1 MISYKDPVSR
11 LKGVGPKKE
20 SALQRLKISTIGDL
34 LYHFPRSYQDRRNL
48 TAVADLKE
56 EKPGLIRV
64 KVLKINDGGARYGS
78 KSPLRLFCEDH
89 SKAIEVIFFN
99 AYFFRNS
106 FHVGKEYEF
115 YGKPRFQGHQVTMIH
130 PEFNLY
136 KDGESEGIRPIYPLT
151 AGISQ
156 LEMLKYQ
163 RQSVSALTSII
174 DYMPKDIQKRNR
186 LSDLPFALKNI
197 HFPENELKLKQAK
210 FRLVFDELFLLQTG
224 LLARNAELRQAEKI
238 HRYEKPS
245 LLETFINS
253 LSFSLTNAQTRV
265 MKEVFESMDQTLPM
279 ARLIQG
285 DVGSGKTVIAA
296 AALYK
301 AAKSQLQGVMMVP
314 TELLARQHYES
325 LQEFLTPHGVSVHL
339 LVSSLATKEKE
350 KVLQAIKNGEAQV
363 IVGTHAIIQ
372 AQVKFHKLALVITDE
387 QHRFGVDQRIAL
399 GAKGE
404 SVDTM
409 VMSATPIPRTLAAIL
424 YGDLDISILDEMPPG
439 RQKILTYNIKS
450 DTKREKM
457 YDFIESQLENG
468 RQCYVVT
475 PLIEESEELEI
486 KSAEEVYKELEKRYP
501 DYKVALLHG
510 AMGSEDKE
518 ITMAAYQKGE
528 IQVLVATVVIEVGIN
543 VPNASVMVIENAE
556 RFGLAQLHQLRGR
569 VGRGLDQSYCFLV
582 SSKQTEYALARM
594 ETMTQSS
601 DGFYIA
607 EKDLELR
614 GPGEVFGTK
623 QHGLPEL
630 IMADLSKH
638 LPILEVVKEEA
649 KQLLKEDPLL
659 KNHSLLREKIALMLQ
674 QSSS

>member
-1 MISYKDPVSR
+1 
-11 LKGVGPKKE
+11 
-20 SALQRLKISTIGDL
+20 
-34 LYHFPRSYQDRRNL
+34 
-48 TAVADLKE
+48 
-56 EKPGLIRV
+56 
-64 KVLKINDGGARYGS
+64 
-78 KSPLRLFCEDH
+78 
-89 SKAIEVIFFN
+89 
-99 AYFFRNS
+99 
-106 FHVGKEYEF
+106 
-115 YGKPRFQGHQVTMIH
+115 MIH
-130 PEFNLY
+130 PEFNPF
-136 KDGESEGIRPIYPLT
+136 KEGEGEGIRPVYPLT
-151 AGISQ
+151 GGISQ

-163 RQSVSALTSII
+163 RQCISALPSII
-174 DYMPKDIQKRNR
+174 DYMPQDIKDRNR
-186 LSDLPFALKNI
+186 LCDLQFALKNI

-224 LLARNAELRQAEKI
+224 LLARNAELRQAKKDHLYKE
-238 HRYEKPS
+238 PC
-245 LLETFINS
+245 LLETFQAS
-253 LSFSLTNAQTRV
+253 LLFSLTNAQQRV
-265 MKEVFESMDQTLPM
+265 MKEVFESMNQPLPM

-301 AAKSQLQGVMMVP
+301 AAKNHLQGVMMVP

-325 LQEFLTPHGVSVHL
+325 LQELLEPHGVTVHL
-339 LVSSLATKEKE
+339 LVSSLGVKEKQQ
-350 KVLQAIKNGEAQV
+350 VINDIKDGTAQV
-363 IVGTHAIIQ
+363 VVGTHAIIQ
-372 AQVKFHKLALVITDE
+372 PKVEFSNLSLVVTDE
-387 QHRFGVDQRIAL
+387 QHRFGVNQRIAL
-399 GAKGE
+399 GEKGK

-439 RQKILTYNIKS
+439 RQKILTDKVGSEN
-450 DTKREKM
+450 RRAKM
-457 YDFIESQLENG
+457 YDFVETQLEKG

-486 KSAEEVYKELEKRYP
+486 KSAEEVYKELKGIYS
-501 DYKVALLHG
+501 DYSVALLHG
-510 AMGSEDKE
+510 AMRSEDKE
-518 ITMAAYQKGE
+518 NIMASFQRGE
-528 IQVLVATVVIEVGIN
+528 IHVLVATVVIEVGIN
-543 VPNASVMVIENAE
+543 VPNATVMVIENAE

-582 SSKQTEYALARM
+582 SSKETEYALARM
-594 ETMTQSS
+594 EIMTQST

-638 LPILEVVKEEA
+638 LSILEVVKQEA
-649 KQLLKEDPLL
+649 KDLLAEDPVLEKHPLLENKIAYLLK
-659 KNHSLLREKIALMLQ
+659 

>member
-1 MISYKDPVSR
+1 MTSYKDPVSQ

-20 SALQRLKISTIGDL
+20 KLLEKLNIHTIEDL
-34 LYHFPRSYQDRRNL
+34 FYHFPRSYQDRR
-48 TAVADLKE
+48 TVTEVASLKD
-56 EKPGLIRV
+56 EKPVLIRV
-64 KVLKINDGGARYGS
+64 KILRINDGGNRYGS
-78 KSPLRLFCEDH
+78 KSPLRIFCEDD
-89 SKAIEVIFFN
+89 SKAIEVLFFN
-99 AYFFRNS
+99 AYFFRNA
-106 FHVGKEYEF
+106 FQVGKEYEF
-115 YGKPRFQGHQVTMIH
+115 YGKPRFEGHKVTMIH
-130 PEFNLY
+130 PEFNRFQ
-136 KDGESEGIRPIYPLT
+136 DGEREGIRPVYPLT

-156 LEMLKYQ
+156 LEILKYQ
-163 RQSVSALTSII
+163 RQGMAAIPSVI
-174 DYMPKDIQKRNR
+174 DYMPGDIQERNR
-186 LSDLPFALKNI
+186 LCDLQYALRNI
-197 HFPENELKLKQAK
+197 HFPENELKLKEAK

-224 LLARNAELRQAEKI
+224 LLARNAELRKGEKS
-238 HRYEKPS
+238 HRYQQAF
-245 LLETFINS
+245 LLESFRDS
-253 LSFSLTNAQTRV
+253 LSFNLTNAQDKV
-265 MKEVFESMDQTLPM
+265 MKEIFESMDQPLPM

-301 AAKSQLQGVMMVP
+301 AAKNQLQGVMMVP

-325 LQEFLTPHGVSVHL
+325 LKGFLEPHGISVHL
-339 LVSSLATKEKE
+339 LVSSLGAKEKQN
-350 KVLQAIKNGEAQV
+350 VLEDIKDGRAQV

-372 AQVKFHKLALVITDE
+372 PKVEFSKLSLVITDE

-399 GAKGE
+399 GKKGK
-404 SVDTM
+404 SVDTI

-439 RQKILTYNIKS
+439 RQKILTDSVRTDNRR
-450 DTKREKM
+450 DKM
-457 YDFIESQLENG
+457 YDFVEKQLSKG
-468 RQCYVVT
+468 HQCYVVT

-486 KSAEEVYKELEKRYP
+486 KSAEEVYGELKSRFS
-501 DYKVALLHG
+501 DYSVALLHG
-510 AMGSEDKE
+510 AMPSEDKE
-518 ITMAAYQKGE
+518 KVMAAFQRGE
-528 IQVLVATVVIEVGIN
+528 IHVLVATVVIEVGIN

-582 SSKQTEYALARM
+582 SSKETDYALARM
-594 ETMTQSS
+594 EIMTQSS

-630 IMADLSKH
+630 ILADLSKH
-638 LPILEVVKEEA
+638 LGILEVVKKESKDLLA
-649 KQLLKEDPLL
+649 KDPSLKDHPLLERKIRDLLK
-659 KNHSLLREKIALMLQ
+659 